1 MQNGPTVAV
10 VGAGLVGE
18 SLIAELRRRDFPLK
32 ELRVLAR
39 SARRAS
45 LAGDEFEVG
54 VAEPDAFE
62 GVDLALFAGTEGE
75 KGAAVQLAREAI
87 ARGAIVVDNGSDF
100 RLDPEVPLVVP
111 EVNAEAV
118 ESHRGVIANPNCS
131 TIQLVVTLAPIAREF
146 GLKKVVVSTYQAVS
160 GAGRG
165 GVEALEAHKGIV
177 ANPNC
182 STIQLAVTLA
192 PLALEFGL
200 KKVVVSTY
208 QAVSGAGRG
217 GVEALE
223 SGREDAFPKPI
234 VGNAIPLIGGVGED
248 GYTTEEKKMT
258 EESRKILSLPDLQVF
273 PTAVRIPVHTGHSES
288 VYVETERGVD
298 LAEVL
303 EVLAGT
309 PGVSF
314 SGEAADYPTPLEFAG
329 NPQVAVGRV
338 RVEGNVIEY
347 WCVSDNLLKG
357 AATNAVQIAEYLAGA
372 ASGVPSASG
381 ASAARA

>member
-1 MQNGPTVAV
+1 MPEGFTVAV

-18 SLIAELRRRDFPLK
+18 RLVAELRRRDFHLK

-39 SARRAS
+39 SARRAT
-45 LAGDEFEVG
+45 LAGETFEVG
-54 VAEPDAFE
+54 VAEPEAFE

-87 ARGAIVVDNGSDF
+87 SRGAIVIDNGSDF
-100 RLDPEVPLVVP
+100 RLNPEVPLVVP
-111 EVNAEAV
+111 EVNAEAL
-118 ESHRGVIANPNCS
+118 EAHNGVVANPNCS
-131 TIQLVVTLAPIAREF
+131 TIQLVVTLAPIVREF

-160 GAGRG
+160 GVGRS
-165 GVEALEAHKGIV
+165 GVEALE
-177 ANPNC
+177 N
-182 STIQLAVTLA
+182 
-192 PLALEFGL
+192 
-200 KKVVVSTY
+200 
-208 QAVSGAGRG
+208 GRK
-217 GVEALE
+217 
-223 SGREDAFPKPI
+223 DAFPKPI

-248 GYTTEEKKMT
+248 GYTTEEKKMK
-258 EESRKILSLPDLQVF
+258 EESRKILSLPDLPVF

-288 VYVETERGVD
+288 VYVETERDVD

-303 EVLAGT
+303 EVLGGA

-314 SGEAADYPTPLEFAG
+314 SGDAADYPTPLEATG
-329 NPQVAVGRV
+329 DPKVGVGRV

-372 ASGVPSASG
+372 TSGAPSASG